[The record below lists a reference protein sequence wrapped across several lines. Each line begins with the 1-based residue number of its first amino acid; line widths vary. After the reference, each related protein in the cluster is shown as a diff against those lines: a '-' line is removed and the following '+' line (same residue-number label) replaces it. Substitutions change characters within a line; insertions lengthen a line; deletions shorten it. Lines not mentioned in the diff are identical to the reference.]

1 MLLYNWATLL
11 ALQPEGKWHKNKSH
25 SSRSEIQHHGYS
37 DKMEAGFSQSLSTAV
52 VISTIGL
59 LLIAGLVGLA
69 ALVKRRRRQR
79 DREVTRS
86 RANPT
91 TLPQQQNST
100 FLQVKYSVVLYR
112 SFSRWL
118 EPRINS
124 TPNARSTPPHPTG
137 TTKLSSFV
145 ASGRVGSGRVGR
157 CNWALTHM
165 HAPSLFLC
173 VLLSDNKC

>member
-69 ALVKRRRRQR
+69 ALVKRRRQQR
-79 DREVTRS
+79 GREVTRS

-91 TLPQQQNST
+91 TLPQQQNSA

-145 ASGRVGSGRVGR
+145 ASGLVGSGRAV
-157 CNWALTHM
+157 
-165 HAPSLFLC
+165 
-173 VLLSDNKC
+173 

>member
-25 SSRSEIQHHGYS
+25 SSGSEIPQRHGYS

-69 ALVKRRRRQR
+69 ALVKRRRQQR
-79 DREVTRS
+79 GREVTRS

-91 TLPQQQNST
+91 TLPQQQNSA

-145 ASGRVGSGRVGR
+145 ASGRVGSGRAV
-157 CNWALTHM
+157 
-165 HAPSLFLC
+165 
-173 VLLSDNKC
+173 